1 MPALLT
7 NREGTFMLHFVILA
21 LLCTGLI
28 VSAVLAWTNRDIL
41 IGLLTH
47 GLEVSLID
55 LNLWE
60 DPGNSYSIKSS
71 RQRLEQAASCTD
83 GPSFPA
89 SPYFRS
95 KPRLLEDWPIEGIAL
110 MRVSKDYR
118 SRLDKG
124 SCWSVCGDCKFI
136 TYHNIIPGTN
146 YRYAQIKAILFDCKA
161 NCYGITA
168 LAEKVYKKTGMPSLI
183 LSRSIARIHL
193 YINRRMICLA
203 DSGDLGFD
211 DLVVLLE
218 RSAR

>member
-71 RQRLEQAASCTD
+71 RQRLE
-83 GPSFPA
+83 
-89 SPYFRS
+89 
-95 KPRLLEDWPIEGIAL
+95 
-110 MRVSKDYR
+110 
-118 SRLDKG
+118 
-124 SCWSVCGDCKFI
+124 
-136 TYHNIIPGTN
+136 
-146 YRYAQIKAILFDCKA
+146 
-161 NCYGITA
+161 
-168 LAEKVYKKTGMPSLI
+168 
-183 LSRSIARIHL
+183 
-193 YINRRMICLA
+193 
-203 DSGDLGFD
+203 
-211 DLVVLLE
+211 
-218 RSAR
+218 